1 MISELRK
8 DIPDGNGGYIT
19 VGNYLIIRI
28 KNLPLYEE
36 FTLNDLMK
44 NYTSKVSNELGKEF
58 AGLVQSGDLKGL
70 LIVEKSPVMKYRKI
84 DSEIWIDY
92 VFHQVNP
99 L

>member
-8 DIPDGNGGYIT
+8 DIPDGDGGYIT
-19 VGNYLIIRI
+19 KGDYLITKI
-28 KNLPLYEE
+28 KSLPLHEE

-44 NYTSKVSNELGKEF
+44 DCMLEVTSELGKEF

-70 LIVEKSPVMKYRKI
+70 LIMEESPVMKYKKI
-84 DSEIWIDY
+84 DSEIWIDH
-92 VFHQVNP
+92 VFHQIN